1 MTWTEFVVDADFTAY
16 YEEVPGLTGVRL
28 RSVHLDGWD
37 PTVTLR
43 LDLPR
48 FPDRWAGAPGDT
60 MQCQLQF
67 IMVQDFLMEGWQP
80 PVTADVV
87 LRALPEHRLAVEVAA
102 PGVALS
108 FTANASVKAGKISVF
123 TRDVDGGDGGPRSFS
138 RALDSRLFPT
148 LPPVYVNTFYE
159 RG

>member
-1 MTWTEFVVDADFTAY
+1 MTWNDFVVNADFTAY
-16 YEEVPGLTGVRL
+16 YDEIPDLAGVRL

-48 FPDRWAGAPGDT
+48 YPDRWEGAPGDT
-60 MQCQLQF
+60 LQCQIQF
-67 IMVQDFLMEGWQP
+67 MMVREFLMEGWRP

-102 PGVALS
+102 PGLAVS

-123 TRDVDGGDGGPRSFS
+123 TQDAEGGDGGARSFA
-138 RALDSRLFPT
+138 RALESRLYPT
-148 LPPVYVNTFYE
+148 LPPVHVNSFYE
-159 RG
+159 RV